1 MKKNKRYQKQKQN
14 SQVMFSAILG
24 GGLVLLGLALF
35 LVLQKPNS
43 ASASETTVP
52 NSVVPMAVEFP
63 APELALENIQNGTE
77 ALADY
82 QGQVL
87 LVNNWATWCPP
98 CKAEMPSLQ
107 KFYEVHSGE
116 GFMIV
121 AINAG
126 DDRAPVEQ
134 FVNEYG
140 LTFTVWLDPTGA
152 ALNAFRNANLPSS
165 YVVDRTGVVRYAWTG
180 EISYEMLEKYL
191 TPIIQ
196 N

>member
-1 MKKNKRYQKQKQN
+1 MKKNKRYHKQKQN
-14 SQVMFSAILG
+14 SQVTFSAILG

-63 APELALENIQNGTE
+63 VPELALENIQNGTE

-140 LTFTVWLDPTGA
+140 LTFNVWLDPTGS

>member
-107 KFYEVHSGE
+107 KFYEAHSGE

-126 DDRAPVEQ
+126 DDRAPVKQ

-140 LTFTVWLDPTGA
+140 LTFNVWLDPTGA

-180 EISYEMLEKYL
+180 EISYEMLEKYI
-191 TPIIQ
+191 TPAIQ